1 MKLNKFLSFTATV
14 LLLAGVVGCGNNPA
28 PEVNPNIGKRFT
40 ENGYTLYFDP
50 LMHGEGVTIEK
61 YEGTDHF
68 PTIPTTFKDAP
79 VVELADEAFKGNKDV
94 YAVNIPTSIIALGEY
109 VFSECTNLVSVYMP
123 SSILFAQ
130 DYIFSKSSRVSVY
143 LEDSQSKVA
152 EKIEA
157 YDFSD
162 SWDKGMTS
170 SPTYGVSS
178 APTVTI
184 EDNFVFVEDSK
195 GLKVSNFVGNK
206 LTTSITLPSTL
217 EDKPVT
223 MIGTS
228 AFVNLLGIESVT
240 IPDNYTNIGINAFN
254 GDINLET
261 VTLGKGV
268 RYVYSYAFQD
278 CTALSTVNFNEGL
291 IGISVLA
298 FSRCSSLKSVT
309 LPSTLESIGISAF
322 SGCDLSTLVIPDSVI
337 TIEANAFYN
346 NANLAKVVLGK
357 GISKMEPSAFN
368 ECAFRNNKVYYVGSE
383 SEWALIREV
392 QTSSAFSWGD
402 STVTYFYSETEPA
415 TSGHYWH
422 YVNEEVVE
430 W

>member
-157 YDFSD
+157 YDKRSFFQT
-162 SWDKGMTS
+162 K
-170 SPTYGVSS
+170 Y
-178 APTVTI
+178 I
-184 EDNFVFVEDSK
+184 EDMHQEINTNLSFDNISMITYDDKIQAELNKCSFI
-195 GLKVSNFVGNK
+195 LKINIIENKSNNIS
-206 LTTSITLPSTL
+206 LTFNPI
-217 EDKPVT
+217 
-223 MIGTS
+223 
-228 AFVNLLGIESVT
+228 
-240 IPDNYTNIGINAFN
+240 YINAFRKYCSN
-254 GDINLET
+254 YASNCI
-261 VTLGKGV
+261 VKG
-268 RYVYSYAFQD
+268 F
-278 CTALSTVNFNEGL
+278 E
-291 IGISVLA
+291 I
-298 FSRCSSLKSVT
+298 
-309 LPSTLESIGISAF
+309 
-322 SGCDLSTLVIPDSVI
+322 
-337 TIEANAFYN
+337 
-346 NANLAKVVLGK
+346 
-357 GISKMEPSAFN
+357 
-368 ECAFRNNKVYYVGSE
+368 
-383 SEWALIREV
+383 
-392 QTSSAFSWGD
+392 
-402 STVTYFYSETEPA
+402 
-415 TSGHYWH
+415 
-422 YVNEEVVE
+422 
-430 W
+430 